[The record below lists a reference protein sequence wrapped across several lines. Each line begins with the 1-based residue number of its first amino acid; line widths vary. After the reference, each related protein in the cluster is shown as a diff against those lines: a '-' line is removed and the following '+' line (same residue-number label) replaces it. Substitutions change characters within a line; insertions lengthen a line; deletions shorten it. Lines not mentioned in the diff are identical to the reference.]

1 MTLHGV
7 FDAFEC
13 FLHEFGSIESN
24 SKKHR
29 NIEKIRFGSIE
40 LIRNNSAR
48 FGSVRYFK
56 KVLEFHCIEK
66 SIFNYQKKL
75 LKSVLSKLCLKA
87 LYKEFLVNKNHKHNL
102 LRKIIPGYNLNLKK
116 VDK

>member
-40 LIRNNSAR
+40 LIRTNSVE
-48 FGSVRYFK
+48 FDSVRYY
-56 KVLEFHCIEK
+56 CIR
-66 SIFNYQKKL
+66 YQKK
-75 LKSVLSKLCLKA
+75 KLDINACTHGVIIHE
-87 LYKEFLVNKNHKHNL
+87 YKE
-102 LRKIIPGYNLNLKK
+102 GG
-116 VDK
+116 